1 VGREGYLLWCPPL
14 QSLRFHPSSHLL
26 DVGEVMDCQNRQHHD
41 LYGRDLHSLS
51 PTSTSPE
58 IDYTILTSLKQYIGT
73 IVEVIN
79 EGLPRAA
86 YKVIGDKSR
95 LSFSR
100 RLGISNA
107 MIIFQLFL
115 GLLMSIVICS
125 SAKSFTDSFVPREV
139 RDKSVLYVRISAFS
153 TLFSAIDVA
162 VSVCTRSLDRPD
174 VPLVISTVKTMVN
187 IILDLLFLSTFR
199 VTASADVNT
208 QAIIRLCCDA
218 AGALAGAGFYLYIAG
233 LVPLKRVENERGA
246 NDSRRPDIKGLM
258 RILRPGSYMFTESAV
273 RNALYLWLVSG
284 IVSLGNDYATVS
296 FLLPKDGRR

>member
-1 VGREGYLLWCPPL
+1 
-14 QSLRFHPSSHLL
+14 
-26 DVGEVMDCQNRQHHD
+26 M
-41 LYGRDLHSLS
+41 S
-51 PTSTSPE
+51 PTANSQE
-58 IDYTILTSLKQYIGT
+58 IDNTILTSLKKYIGT

-107 MIIFQLFL
+107 MIISQLFL

-125 SAKSFTDSFVPREV
+125 SAKSFTESFVPREV

-153 TLFSAIDVA
+153 TFFSAIDVA

-174 VPLVISTVKTMVN
+174 VPLVISTAKTAVN

-199 VTASADVNT
+199 VTTNADVNT
-208 QAIIRLCCDA
+208 QAVIRLCCDA
-218 AGALAGAGFYLYIAG
+218 TGALAGVAFYLYIAG
-233 LVPLKRVENERGA
+233 LVPLKRVENERGV
-246 NDSRRPDIKGLM
+246 NDSRRPDIKGLV

-273 RNALYLWLVSG
+273 RNTLYLWLVSG

-296 FLLPKDGRR
+296 FLLLPRRSRHEACEPR